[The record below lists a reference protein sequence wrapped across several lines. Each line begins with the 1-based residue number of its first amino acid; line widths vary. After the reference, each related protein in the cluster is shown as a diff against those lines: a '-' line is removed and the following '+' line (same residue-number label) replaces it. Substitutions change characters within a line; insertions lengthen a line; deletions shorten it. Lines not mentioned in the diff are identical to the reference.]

1 MESGAGRFQSTRR
14 LLPEPS
20 QESSLM
26 SARPIHVTVVHDD
39 YVCRTGLT
47 TAFAACNDMSVRST
61 TPDDPQLLSCDVVVA
76 DFDNGIRI
84 LAATQALQID
94 RPRTKVAIVAN
105 ADREWQIRDALK
117 QGAAAFL
124 LLGTSAEELFVAVRT
139 AHRGEFHLSPSIA
152 SKLAMSLATEPLTER
167 EGQVLTLLTDGLCNK
182 RIAAQLDISVGTVKA
197 HLRSAFD
204 KLGVHSRTEAILMA
218 ERRGLLRHPR
228 QPCVPATG
236 PNDVSSSPQHPPRHW
251 NGTHETRVA
260 RSVVML
266 DA

>member
-1 MESGAGRFQSTRR
+1 
-14 LLPEPS
+14 
-20 QESSLM
+20 M
-26 SARPIHVTVVHDD
+26 SARPIQVTVVHED

-47 TAFAACNDMSVRST
+47 TAFAACIDMSVRSA

-76 DFDNGIRI
+76 DFDNGMRV
-84 LAATQALQID
+84 LAAAQHLQID
-94 RPRTKVAIVAN
+94 RPRTKVVIVAN

-117 QGAAAFL
+117 RGAAAFL
-124 LLGTSAEELFVAVRT
+124 LLGSSAEELFVAVRT

-218 ERRGLLRHPR
+218 ERRGLLRQPNHPR
-228 QPCVPATG
+228 KLVERTQNEITTPQLRPSLHRSSAPSNGVPSLAV
-236 PNDVSSSPQHPPRHW
+236 P
-251 NGTHETRVA
+251 
-260 RSVVML
+260 L